1 MYKDYIEKIMAN
13 DLVQGVATELV
24 ATLIIVLLIIFNKK
38 IIKFYKFVFNK
49 YIKISE
55 FTPRN
60 TCLKRPSH
68 SYSSESLKINIPVD
82 EYPSSFGLI
91 TPPEDIYLES
101 RFIKSRLKNTTE
113 KKKKNSKLYFN
124 DYLCDF
130 SYTMF
135 SPYLSEDRTEV
146 GHQHGIKASKIVDEL
161 LIPALSDA
169 SPQIINII
177 GKIGCG
183 KSTLVGAI
191 ISELQIRNIKA
202 NDAIQFFP
210 IIINARKEFQ
220 ETIDNI
226 LGTDNFNEGEIHKK
240 LSIKLLE
247 LTKEFIINKLDP
259 KYTQDIKNSTEVAD
273 VIDDLIKKHF
283 HPIFFID
290 ELDTIYSL
298 FCKYTFCELNNKN
311 IHEYEMKYRAIIK
324 YFVDYQT
331 DTIGR
336 GTFTNSVFF
345 IISRISSDRL
355 FCEILRRSSNLSSR
369 RVYGAIRHSIELDD
383 YRSEMVSQVFIKRTT
398 LKKNHVKDNYRNIEN
413 SADIVEVL
421 NTVCNKL
428 QEGINYDENL
438 KISIHGLRHLMI
450 LLGKAEIMDPSCKL
464 LSSFILN
471 PGLLKTFQYL
481 DGDPEYSLMRE
492 GVSNIFL
499 VNRDYITSN
508 AEIEE
513 GNNKSKNILDDH
525 LYNFSLKYLLF
536 SYIIHKDKPGSSDKV
551 YLNDV
556 LNKFGASKEFPLR
569 YEKSIIKLVLFH
581 STEVQHGR
589 LMKLA
594 WDGDKADFFI
604 KPSARARAMIDDD
617 LFWEFGY
624 LMVISEDKWLEFPP
638 SLSNI
643 FNISHEWQLSYHFF
657 INFHNLSLNEKIKFI
672 KYKIKIVLSL
682 CSIIKISFKYE
693 RGRYKSIFDYYE
705 REISTAEIDLDIE
718 KKILSVKN
726 SIMKFSTKYIGKN
739 GLEAIQNEI
748 DKFNC
753 LLLEKEMK
761 DFYKKYHGDNV
772 IQKLES
778 KMKKYYDIS
787 INHTT
792 NV

>member
-1 MYKDYIEKIMAN
+1 MRIKMHTKFLNLGISIGN
-13 DLVQGVATELV
+13 
-24 ATLIIVLLIIFNKK
+24 II
-38 IIKFYKFVFNK
+38 
-49 YIKISE
+49 
-55 FTPRN
+55 
-60 TCLKRPSH
+60 
-68 SYSSESLKINIPVD
+68 
-82 EYPSSFGLI
+82 
-91 TPPEDIYLES
+91 
-101 RFIKSRLKNTTE
+101 
-113 KKKKNSKLYFN
+113 
-124 DYLCDF
+124 
-130 SYTMF
+130 
-135 SPYLSEDRTEV
+135 LS
-146 GHQHGIKASKIVDEL
+146 
-161 LIPALSDA
+161 
-169 SPQIINII
+169 IINII

-383 YRSEMVSQVFIKRTT
+383 YCSEMVSQVFIKRTT

-471 PGLLKTFQYL
+471 PETLSPSDSPSSSASDKLTCT
-481 DGDPEYSLMRE
+481 S
-492 GVSNIFL
+492 SIFL
-499 VNRDYITSN
+499 VC
-508 AEIEE
+508 IE
-513 GNNKSKNILDDH
+513 
-525 LYNFSLKYLLF
+525 
-536 SYIIHKDKPGSSDKV
+536 V
-551 YLNDV
+551 
-556 LNKFGASKEFPLR
+556 
-569 YEKSIIKLVLFH
+569 
-581 STEVQHGR
+581 
-589 LMKLA
+589 
-594 WDGDKADFFI
+594 
-604 KPSARARAMIDDD
+604 
-617 LFWEFGY
+617 
-624 LMVISEDKWLEFPP
+624 
-638 SLSNI
+638 
-643 FNISHEWQLSYHFF
+643 
-657 INFHNLSLNEKIKFI
+657 
-672 KYKIKIVLSL
+672 
-682 CSIIKISFKYE
+682 
-693 RGRYKSIFDYYE
+693 
-705 REISTAEIDLDIE
+705 
-718 KKILSVKN
+718 
-726 SIMKFSTKYIGKN
+726 
-739 GLEAIQNEI
+739 
-748 DKFNC
+748 
-753 LLLEKEMK
+753 
-761 DFYKKYHGDNV
+761 
-772 IQKLES
+772 
-778 KMKKYYDIS
+778 
-787 INHTT
+787 
-792 NV
+792 